1 MDRKLKV
8 GFIGCGGISRL
19 YTDIYAGMTDLAQVV
34 ATADLYPSLAEDRAE
49 AIHEAYTAE
58 AARQRALA
66 INARDE
72 ESREAARQMA
82 VHAQAAADN
91 NIRTYD
97 GHEALLEDPEI
108 DAVAVLTTP
117 PIRGVPV
124 VAAAQAGKH
133 VFTEGPMAKSV
144 QEADEILAAVEEAG
158 VTYVSQCGGRYTR
171 GLQHA
176 RRAIESGLMGPLA
189 VAKIEINWYHQQSYY
204 MGGWHGKF
212 DTEGGGAVFHHG
224 RYVIEPFL
232 FALGSPVVE
241 VTAYSGGFL
250 REIEHDSYSLALVRY
265 ANGAVGI
272 VQGSLLHHEH
282 PRTEQTR
289 WEFVGQNASMVVTHE
304 HLGWGQPT
312 VLLNSG
318 RESVFKHTLSFGST
332 NTPGV
337 VAELE
342 ALGEGLEDIPE
353 APSQLHQS
361 RLWASCILKDRPIP
375 FPQSIARQ
383 HVELTRAI
391 YKSAATGTTVQLPL
405 DQDDPYYSFEG
416 RLPRPDW
423 MPRLPTD

>member
-1 MDRKLKV
+1 M
-8 GFIGCGGISRL
+8 
-19 YTDIYAGMTDLAQVV
+19 
-34 ATADLYPSLAEDRAE
+34 
-49 AIHEAYTAE
+49 AI
-58 AARQRALA
+58 
-66 INARDE
+66 
-72 ESREAARQMA
+72 
-82 VHAQAAADN
+82 HAQAAADN
-91 NIRTYD
+91 DIRTYD
-97 GHEALLEDPEI
+97 GHEALLEDPEV

-124 VAAAQAGKH
+124 VAAARAGKH
-133 VFTEGPMAKSV
+133 IFTEGPMAKSV

-158 VTYVSQCGGRYTR
+158 VTYASQCGGRYTR

-176 RRAIESGLMGPLA
+176 RRAIASGLMGPLA

-232 FALGSPVVE
+232 FALGSPIVE

-265 ANGAVGI
+265 ANGAVGM
-272 VQGSLLHHEH
+272 VQGSLLHHQH
-282 PRTEQTR
+282 PKTEQTR

-312 VLLNSG
+312 VLLNTG

-332 NTPGV
+332 NTPDV

-342 ALGEGLEDIPE
+342 ALGNGLEDLPK

-361 RLWASCILKDRPIP
+361 RLWASCVLEGRPIP
-375 FPQSIARQ
+375 FPQTIARQ

-405 DQDDPYYSFEG
+405 ERDDPYYSFEG

-423 MPRLPTD
+423 MPRLPVD

>member
-34 ATADLYPSLAEDRAE
+34 ATADLYPKLAEDRAE

-66 INARDE
+66 INARDDE
-72 ESREAARQMA
+72 AREAARQMA
-82 VHAQAAADN
+82 EHAQAAAN
-91 NIRTYD
+91 NDIRTYD
-97 GHEALLEDPEI
+97 GHEALLSDPEI

-124 VAAAQAGKH
+124 VAAARAGKH

-144 QEADEILAAVEEAG
+144 QEADEILAAVDEAG
-158 VTYVSQCGGRYTR
+158 ITYASQCGGRYTR

-176 RRAIESGLMGPLA
+176 RRAIGSGLMGPLA

-282 PRTEQTR
+282 PQTEQTR

-304 HLGWGQPT
+304 HLAG
-312 VLLNSG
+312 
-318 RESVFKHTLSFGST
+318 
-332 NTPGV
+332 
-337 VAELE
+337 
-342 ALGEGLEDIPE
+342 
-353 APSQLHQS
+353 
-361 RLWASCILKDRPIP
+361 AS
-375 FPQSIARQ
+375 PQSC
-383 HVELTRAI
+383 
-391 YKSAATGTTVQLPL
+391 
-405 DQDDPYYSFEG
+405 
-416 RLPRPDW
+416 
-423 MPRLPTD
+423 

>member
-66 INARDE
+66 INARDD

-91 NIRTYD
+91 DIRTYD
-97 GHEALLEDPEI
+97 GHEVLLEDPEV

-124 VAAAQAGKH
+124 VAAAEAGKH
-133 VFTEGPMAKSV
+133 IFTEKVLWPRACRRPTRSWQPSKRPASPTSPS
-144 QEADEILAAVEEAG
+144 AAAAIPAG
-158 VTYVSQCGGRYTR
+158 CSTPG
-171 GLQHA
+171 
-176 RRAIESGLMGPLA
+176 RAIDSGLMGPLA

-232 FALGSPVVE
+232 FALGSPIVE
-241 VTAYSGGFL
+241 VTVYSGGFL

-265 ANGAVGI
+265 ENGAVGI
-272 VQGSLLHHEH
+272 IQGSLLHHEH
-282 PRTEQTR
+282 PQTEQTR

-312 VLLNSG
+312 VLLKLRSRERVQAHPLIRLHQHSG
-318 RESVFKHTLSFGST
+318 R
-332 NTPGV
+332 
-337 VAELE
+337 
-342 ALGEGLEDIPE
+342 
-353 APSQLHQS
+353 
-361 RLWASCILKDRPIP
+361 
-375 FPQSIARQ
+375 
-383 HVELTRAI
+383 RA
-391 YKSAATGTTVQLPL
+391 
-405 DQDDPYYSFEG
+405 
-416 RLPRPDW
+416 
-423 MPRLPTD
+423 

>member
-34 ATADLYPSLAEDRAE
+34 ATADLYPKLAEDRAE

-82 VHAQAAADN
+82 V
-91 NIRTYD
+91 
-97 GHEALLEDPEI
+97 
-108 DAVAVLTTP
+108 LTTP

-124 VAAAQAGKH
+124 VAAARAGKH

-158 VTYVSQCGGRYTR
+158 VTYASQCGGRYTR

-176 RRAIESGLMGPLA
+176 RRAIGSGLMGPLA

-232 FALGSPVVE
+232 FALGSPIVE

-312 VLLNSG
+312 ILLKPWAKG
-318 RESVFKHTLSFGST
+318 WRT
-332 NTPGV
+332 
-337 VAELE
+337 
-342 ALGEGLEDIPE
+342 
-353 APSQLHQS
+353 S
-361 RLWASCILKDRPIP
+361 RRPPASCI
-375 FPQSIARQ
+375 
-383 HVELTRAI
+383 RAV
-391 YKSAATGTTVQLPL
+391 SGPAAFLRV
-405 DQDDPYYSFEG
+405 G
-416 RLPRPDW
+416 RSRSPRPSRGSTSNLLAPSTSPP
-423 MPRLPTD
+423 PRLQRFNCRSTATIPITASKAGFPVPTGCRACLLTNGALLARANCEAICESPSSRPSSFSNRVRCG

>member
-34 ATADLYPSLAEDRAE
+34 ATADLVPSLAQDRA
-49 AIHEAYTAE
+49 AALKEAYTAE

-66 INARDE
+66 LNARTDAA
-72 ESREAARQMA
+72 REAALQA
-82 VHAQAAADN
+82 AEHAQAAADN
-91 NIRTYD
+91 DIRTYD
-97 GHEALLEDPEI
+97 GHEALLKDPEVE
-108 DAVAVLTTP
+108 AVLVLTTP
-117 PIRGVPV
+117 PIRGVPA
-124 VAAAQAGKH
+124 VAAAEAGKH
-133 VFTEGPMAKSV
+133 IFTEGPMAKSV
-144 QEADEILAAVEEAG
+144 QEADEILAAVEKAG

-176 RRAIESGLMGPLA
+176 RRAIDSGLMGPLA
-189 VAKIEINWYHQQSYY
+189 VAKLEINWYHQQTYY
-204 MGGWHGKF
+204 RGWHGKF
-212 DTEGGGAVFHHG
+212 ESEGGGAVFHHG

-232 FALGSPVVE
+232 FALGSPIVE
-241 VTAYSGGFL
+241 VTAYSGPFL

-272 VQGSLLHHEH
+272 IQGSLLHHAH
-282 PRTEQTR
+282 PQTEQAR
-289 WEFVGQNASMVVTHE
+289 WEFVGHNASMVVVHE
-304 HLGWGQPT
+304 HLGPNHPS
-312 VLLNSG
+312 LLLGTG
-318 RESVFKHTLSFGST
+318 RESVMKHTLSFGST

-337 VAELE
+337 VDELE
-342 ALGEGLEDIPE
+342 ALADEFQDLPN

-361 RLWASCILKDRPIP
+361 RVWASCVLENRPIP
-375 FPQSIARQ
+375 VPQSIARQ

-405 DQDDPYYSFEG
+405 DRDDPYYSFEG

-423 MPRLPTD
+423 MPRLPAD